1 MADPFFAEIRLF
13 GFNFPPYDWA
23 YCNGATISV
32 QQNPALNAI
41 IGTTY
46 GSSSTNTF
54 KLPNIQGCLP
64 VGTDP
69 RGGQPNWTIGTVVGD
84 EAITLTNDSMPLH
97 DHALNGVGPLAPL
110 LQNAPSATN
119 YLARN
124 LVMTTTTTY
133 IPPTGVAPIPMASPM
148 VGAAGGANLNP
159 NGVDSHENRQP
170 YLGLNFCIC
179 MNGNWPARPS

>member
-13 GFNFPPYDWA
+13 GFSFPPLDWA
-23 YCNGATISV
+23 YCNGATIGVS
-32 QQNPALNAI
+32 QNQVLYAI

-46 GSSSTNTF
+46 GSGGTNTF

-69 RGGQPNWTIGTVVGD
+69 RGGLPNWTIGTVVGD

-97 DHALNGVGPLAPL
+97 DHALNGVGPALAL

-124 LVMTTTTTY
+124 LTPPTTTTY
-133 IPPTGVAPIPMASPM
+133 VPPAGVTPIAMASPM
-148 VGAAGGANLNP
+148 VGPAGGTSLNP
-159 NGVDSHENRQP
+159 NGVDAHENRQP

-179 MNGNWPARPS
+179 TSGVWPMRPD